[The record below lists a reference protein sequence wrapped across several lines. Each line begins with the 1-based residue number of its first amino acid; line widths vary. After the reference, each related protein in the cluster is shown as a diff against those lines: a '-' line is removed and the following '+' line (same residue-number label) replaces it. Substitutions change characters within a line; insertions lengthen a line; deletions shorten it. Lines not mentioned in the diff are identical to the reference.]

1 MLGCLRF
8 WDWGLGGKLLLGKRR
23 VSQVGRKHFRFG
35 QAKYRYVL
43 CIKVEAAKQ
52 LIIHAKQL
60 IISAL
65 NSSHPPSPFP
75 PPTSSPSAFLFF
87 SSHSHCHPP
96 IHFFLFSLSFPF
108 HFLLL
113 LLTPPSWKRD
123 PQTDTPPSG
132 EKAMSLQLPSPV
144 SASQSKTTKMHYC
157 YHIAAIFCMRET
169 FLFWGVINHAIW
181 LVKTAIGQ
189 SNSLTKV
196 DVWSLNARGAT
207 TGIFDQPG
215 SFSMVEIH
223 CSPILGALRSPV
235 SHAFWLCSL
244 ELAENE
250 LWPHCVGPPL
260 HADTHTHTHTHMHMH
275 ILPPPHTH
283 TSTFIKG
290 PPQAVC

>member
-1 MLGCLRF
+1 MHVTEASIWCL
-8 WDWGLGGKLLLGKRR
+8 
-23 VSQVGRKHFRFG
+23 
-35 QAKYRYVL
+35 
-43 CIKVEAAKQ
+43 
-52 LIIHAKQL
+52 
-60 IISAL
+60 
-65 NSSHPPSPFP
+65 
-75 PPTSSPSAFLFF
+75 
-87 SSHSHCHPP
+87 
-96 IHFFLFSLSFPF
+96 LS
-108 HFLLL
+108 LLL
-113 LLTPPSWKRD
+113 LLPHLHSCSFPPIPVVTHQSISSSFPSHFLSISSFYFSLPPSWKMD

-132 EKAMSLQLPSPV
+132 EKAVTLQLPSPV
-144 SASQSKTTKMHYC
+144 STSQSKTTKMHYC
-157 YHIAAIFCMRET
+157 YHIAAIFCMQET

-250 LWPHCVGPPL
+250 LWPHCVGPSL
-260 HADTHTHTHTHMHMH
+260 HADTHIHTHTCTC
-275 ILPPPHTH
+275 IYSHTH
-283 TSTFIKG
+283 TYIYKG
-290 PPQAVC
+290 TTASCLLVTQGEESSAGPSLITLVS